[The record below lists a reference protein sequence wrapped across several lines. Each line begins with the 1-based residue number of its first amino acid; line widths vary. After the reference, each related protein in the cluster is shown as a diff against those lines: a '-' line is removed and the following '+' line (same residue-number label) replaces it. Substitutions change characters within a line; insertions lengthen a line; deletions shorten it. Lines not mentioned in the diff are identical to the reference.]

1 MENSLQQSF
10 DGEKCAV
17 GLSVPQN
24 SEKKKDKEKKEEG
37 KRETICFFQKFLTH
51 TLHCHCSK
59 RPSLLSPPLL
69 CNQIVPK
76 LPLG

>member
-1 MENSLQQSF
+1 MVKNVLLGCLFLRIQ
-10 DGEKCAV
+10 K
-17 GLSVPQN
+17 
-24 SEKKKDKEKKEEG
+24 KKKDKEKKEEG

>member
-1 MENSLQQSF
+1 MVKNVLLGCLFSGIQ
-10 DGEKCAV
+10 G
-17 GLSVPQN
+17 
-24 SEKKKDKEKKEEG
+24 KKKDKEKKEEG

-51 TLHCHCSK
+51 TLN
-59 RPSLLSPPLL
+59 RWFPERLFLLSPPLQ